1 MRKHIPT
8 TRNIRKLGDVGILN
22 FCTFTQ
28 IRNGLTGWSFEIPA
42 SAYCHRCAQL
52 KKTNIMRYLIVAFTL
67 LINLPANSQIL
78 NLGDPAFKGR
88 IENVKEKSVGY
99 KNDWRDFSFDK
110 SFRINEKKSY
120 RDNNLLEQVKWTY
133 LDLDSIFIANEIVNG
148 KKNIHKSYY
157 DSNKRLKRF
166 ELYSTNDSICP
177 MIIETNIIYDN
188 NHIISYNRI
197 LLNQRDTTV
206 TEKYTIEYNPDNS
219 QVVIKK
225 SDNKNISSE
234 TITLKYDK
242 KGNLISKIIDYN
254 NPETVLGG
262 VRTWSS
268 KRHDKY
274 RIDYKYDNYGN
285 WIKSYS
291 VTWFWKHKIN
301 TRLIKYN

>member
-1 MRKHIPT
+1 
-8 TRNIRKLGDVGILN
+8 
-22 FCTFTQ
+22 
-28 IRNGLTGWSFEIPA
+28 
-42 SAYCHRCAQL
+42 
-52 KKTNIMRYLIVAFTL
+52 MRYLIVAFTL

-148 KKNIHKSYY
+148 KKIIHKSYY

>member
-1 MRKHIPT
+1 
-8 TRNIRKLGDVGILN
+8 
-22 FCTFTQ
+22 
-28 IRNGLTGWSFEIPA
+28 
-42 SAYCHRCAQL
+42 
-52 KKTNIMRYLIVAFTL
+52 MRYLIVAFTL

-148 KKNIHKSYY
+148 KKIIHKSYY

-225 SDNKNISSE
+225 
-234 TITLKYDK
+234 
-242 KGNLISKIIDYN
+242 IIDYN